1 MKETDPKMALEAK
14 LTKKMARTSIHYGVL
29 EAGDRILVAV
39 SGGKDSYCLLY
50 LLDKL
55 RQRLPFQIEITACH
69 VSQGQPGFDPT
80 PLVDWLSRS
89 GIAFEIVEQDTYS
102 VVQRNIQPGQ
112 TACSVCSRMRRGI
125 LYSTAR
131 RLGCNKLA
139 LGHHREDTLATL
151 MINLF
156 YAGKMQAMPA
166 KYTVDEGDLQVI
178 RPMIELVEADLID
191 LSREWAFPI
200 VPCVLCSGQAD
211 HRRKFVSGLLADLE
225 KDHPDLKNIM
235 LGAIKNVRPTHL
247 LDPSI
252 RKVPT
257 LTS

>member
-1 MKETDPKMALEAK
+1 MRDLDEKNALEAK
-14 LTKKMARTSIHYGVL
+14 LIKKMARTSIQYGVL
-29 EAGDRILVAV
+29 EDKDRILVAV

-55 RQRLPFQIEITACH
+55 RQRLPFRIDIIACH

-80 PLVDWLSRS
+80 PLVRWLEQS
-89 GIAFEIVEQDTYS
+89 GVAFEIAAQDTYQ

-112 TACSVCSRMRRGI
+112 TACSICSRMRRGI
-125 LYSTAR
+125 LYTTAR

-151 MINLF
+151 LMNLF
-156 YAGKMQAMPA
+156 YTGKIQAMPA

-178 RPMIELVEADLID
+178 RPMIEVMEADLIT
-191 LSREWAFPI
+191 LSEAWDFPI

-211 HRRKFVSGLLADLE
+211 HRRKFVAGLMNDLE

-252 RKVPT
+252 HKIPT
-257 LTS
+257 AP